1 MSIHWRHRS
10 KNAPVNLARLRVTK
24 VRRFQEPRT
33 ADFGKSRHALEL
45 GRFST
50 RNNFHS
56 EVLRRSEV
64 FVLTYVD
71 RIILP
76 SENSSTSAK

>member
-1 MSIHWRHRS
+1 MHGTGSARKLAVAS
-10 KNAPVNLARLRVTK
+10 KAL
-24 VRRFQEPRT
+24 
-33 ADFGKSRHALEL
+33 ALEL
-45 GRFST
+45 GHFST

-71 RIILP
+71 RITLP
-76 SENSSTSAK
+76 SENCSTSAKQQFSEKPIRSLHLVV